1 MLHVYMYIY
10 IYMRVMLIVRISL
23 ALKKKFNKS
32 LVPLWIEIF
41 HSNLLSLNLFVQ
53 INTQNRHLFAKSNTR
68 SLLVMARWLKKKTRF
83 VINLLFIRR
92 KDIAKKSWERR
103 PTDSLSIAQTA

>member
-1 MLHVYMYIY
+1 
-10 IYMRVMLIVRISL
+10 MRVMLIVRISL

-68 SLLVMARWLKKKTRF
+68 SLLVMARWLNAFFSFDAYISRNTLSSRPS
-83 VINLLFIRR
+83 LLKR
-92 KDIAKKSWERR
+92 
-103 PTDSLSIAQTA
+103 L

>member
-1 MLHVYMYIY
+1 M
-10 IYMRVMLIVRISL
+10 
-23 ALKKKFNKS
+23 
-32 LVPLWIEIF
+32 
-41 HSNLLSLNLFVQ
+41 SLNLFVQ